1 MLFSV
6 LSSMLFLRL
15 PHFFSLVSA
24 VLFNSSCMQSMIKYR
39 GFDYVS
45 INVLLEFF
53 QPKFDGL
60 SLRYSTNGIVKQK
73 IARSKI
79 TAI

>member
-1 MLFSV
+1 
-6 LSSMLFLRL
+6 
-15 PHFFSLVSA
+15 
-24 VLFNSSCMQSMIKYR
+24 MQSMIKYR